1 MKSHNLIRSNF
12 DFKKRKYLLL
22 LLLCIFII
30 IIRLWYTGNI
40 GMDVLSTVQS
50 SVSVEVLFM
59 ILSPFCL
66 WLNQVLYFQNREFA
80 VVRVKN
86 KYNLWKVNATV
97 IFWNAF
103 LIAIMNSILSFGSS
117 MLNREIAIS
126 AHMLQLYIYSFIL
139 FLLGLILIGIL
150 QNILIVLTENK
161 AIAFFLVFLV
171 FLFDIS
177 TIKLQKVS
185 NLFVVNDRDL
195 IDLYSFAGRVLCL
208 ISVLIVLFWI
218 NWFLMEKK
226 DMFRTSKKK
235 VR

>member
-22 LLLCIFII
+22 LLLCISII

-40 GMDVLSTVQS
+40 GMDILSTVQS

-66 WLNQVLYFQNREFA
+66 WLNQILYFQNREFA
-80 VVRVKN
+80 VVRVEN

-97 IFWNAF
+97 IFLNAF
-103 LIAIMNSILSFGSS
+103 LVAIMSIILSLGNSI
-117 MLNREIAIS
+117 LNREIVIS
-126 AHMLQLYIYSFIL
+126 AQLLQLYIYSFIL
-139 FLLGLILIGIL
+139 FWLGLTLIGLL

-171 FLFDIS
+171 FLFDSS

-208 ISVLIVLFWI
+208 ISVLIILFWI
-218 NWFLMEKK
+218 NWFFLVKK

>member
-126 AHMLQLYIYSFIL
+126 AQMLQLYIYSFIL

-150 QNILIVLTENK
+150 QNILIVLTDNK
-161 AIAFFLVFLV
+161 AIAFFLYFLC
-171 FLFDIS
+171 FY
-177 TIKLQKVS
+177 
-185 NLFVVNDRDL
+185 L
-195 IDLYSFAGRVLCL
+195 ILAQ
-208 ISVLIVLFWI
+208 
-218 NWFLMEKK
+218 
-226 DMFRTSKKK
+226 
-235 VR
+235 

>member
-126 AHMLQLYIYSFIL
+126 AQMLQLYIYSFIL

>member
-30 IIRLWYTGNI
+30 IICLWYTGNI

-126 AHMLQLYIYSFIL
+126 AQMLQLYIYSFIL